1 MDTGH
6 LNFKCKWKLTFIL
19 IFNITAIEKSESVS
33 CSVMSDSVT
42 LWTVPYQAP
51 LSMEFSS
58 KEYWSGLPFPPPG
71 DLPNPGIKP
80 SLLHLLLWLGY
91 LNGGGGAPFTKVRF
105 LISLKSMEDLITH
118 GPSLL
123 EPSRNRPFGG
133 HVLLPHHLLSP
144 HIHTRWHHLSVR
156 LA

>member
-1 MDTGH
+1 M
-6 LNFKCKWKLTFIL
+6 C
-19 IFNITAIEKSESVS
+19 ESVCAWHS
-33 CSVMSDSVT
+33 GHSPGWILRTWVRVFSRVRLST
-42 LWTVPYQAP
+42 TPWTVVHQAL
-51 LSMEFSS
+51 LSMGFSS

-71 DLPNPGIKP
+71 DLPDPGIKP

-91 LNGGGGAPFTKVRF
+91 LNGGGGAPFTKLRF
-105 LISLKSMEDLITH
+105 LISLKSTEDLITH

-144 HIHTRWHHLSVR
+144 HIHTH
-156 LA
+156 